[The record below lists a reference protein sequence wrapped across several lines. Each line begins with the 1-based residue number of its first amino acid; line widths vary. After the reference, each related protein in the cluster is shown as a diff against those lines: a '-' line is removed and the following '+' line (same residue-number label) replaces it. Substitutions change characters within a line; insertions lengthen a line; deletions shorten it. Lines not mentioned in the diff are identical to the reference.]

1 MEFYQG
7 VFGEYRYWLR
17 ETVYTRM
24 KKLSLE
30 KCLDS
35 ESLTSKHL
43 SIRDR
48 ICAKNS
54 SDAIGHHL
62 RSDKV
67 TVDKWNAVK
76 FRGELVKVGKL

>member
-17 ETVYTRM
+17 ECAYSKM

-35 ESLTSKHL
+35 ESLMTRHL
-43 SIRDR
+43 TVRDKV
-48 ICAKNS
+48 CAKNS
-54 SDAIGHHL
+54 ADSIGHHL
-62 RSDKV
+62 QADKV
-67 TVDKWNAVK
+67 TVDKWNAVRD
-76 FRGELVKVGKL
+76 RGELVKAGKL